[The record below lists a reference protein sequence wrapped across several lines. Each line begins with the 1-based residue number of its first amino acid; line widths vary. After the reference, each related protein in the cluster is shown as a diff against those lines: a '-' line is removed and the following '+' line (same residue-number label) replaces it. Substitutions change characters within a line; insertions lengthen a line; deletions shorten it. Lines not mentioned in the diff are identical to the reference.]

1 MKIIA
6 LKYFLFI
13 SILTIIFSQ
22 STFGQDQTVAPKY
35 SNEFLQIGVGAE
47 ALGRSNAVVASS
59 EGVSSVY
66 WNPAGLSAKYKWL
79 EVAAMHSEYF
89 AGIAK
94 YDYLGASHSLDSSRV
109 IGISFIRFAV
119 DNIPNTTQL
128 IDNNG
133 VVDFDKITLFSAA
146 DYAFGFSYSERI
158 KRLEGLRVGGTVK
171 VIHRTVG
178 DFAHSWG
185 IGFDAGLQYDY
196 KKYLKFGLMARD
208 VSSTFNAWIFTLD
221 DATKKVFET
230 TGNRIP
236 SNGLELTLPR
246 FIFGSQFSYPLG
258 SKGSFVATELDV
270 DLTTDGKRNVLMKS
284 GVVSI
289 DPHIGMEFGFRNLF
303 YVRAGVGNIQKAY
316 TDEFINQ
323 YTFQPNLGIGVA
335 FYGINLDYAF
345 TDIGDQS
352 TALYSHVFSLKFKLD
367 KNNST
372 LK

>member
-47 ALGRSNAVVASS
+47 ALGRSNAIVASS

-94 YDYLGASHSLDSSRV
+94 YDYLGASHSLDSSRA

-128 IDNNG
+128 IDNYG

-158 KRLEGLRVGGTVK
+158 QRLEGLRVGGTLK

-196 KKYLKFGLMARD
+196 KKHLKFGLMARD

-246 FIFGSQFSYPLG
+246 FILGSQFSYPLG
-258 SKGSFVATELDV
+258 SKGSFFAAELDV

-316 TDEFINQ
+316 TDEFKNQ
-323 YTFQPNLGIGVA
+323 YTFQPNLGIGVV

>member
-1 MKIIA
+1 MKITTF
-6 LKYFLFI
+6 KFFLFFI
-13 SILTIIFSQ
+13 LCNLLVQFSIVA
-22 STFGQDQTVAPKY
+22 QDQTIAPKY

-47 ALGRSNAVVASS
+47 ALGRSNTVVASS
-59 EGVSSVY
+59 EGINSIY
-66 WNPAGLSAKYKWL
+66 WNPAGLSANYKWF

-94 YDYLGASHSLDSSRV
+94 YDYLGASHSLDSSRA
-109 IGISFIRFAV
+109 IGVSFIRFAV

-158 KRLEGLRVGGTVK
+158 KRLNGLRAGGSLK

-178 DFAHSWG
+178 DFAYSWG
-185 IGFDAGLQYDY
+185 LGFDAGIQYDLNNH
-196 KKYLKFGLMARD
+196 LKFGLMARD
-208 VSSTFNAWIFTLD
+208 ISSTFNAWIFTLD
-221 DATKKVFET
+221 DATKKVFES

-246 FIFGSQFSYPLG
+246 FIFGSQYSYPIG
-258 SKGSFVATELDV
+258 NKGSYFASELDI
-270 DLTTDGKRNVLMKS
+270 DMTTDGKRNVLIRN
-284 GVVSI
+284 GVFSL

-303 YVRAGVGNIQKAY
+303 FVRAGVGNIQKAY
-316 TDEFINQ
+316 NSEFKNQ
-323 YTFQPNLGIGVA
+323 YTFQPNLGVGVS

-367 KNNST
+367 NIKAV

>member
-1 MKIIA
+1 MKITT
-6 LKYFLFI
+6 LKPIFFFI
-13 SILTIIFSQ
+13 LYNLMLRLSIVA
-22 STFGQDQTVAPKY
+22 QDQTIAPKY

-47 ALGRSNAVVASS
+47 ALGRSNSIIASTQ
-59 EGVSSVY
+59 GVNSVY
-66 WNPAGLSAKYKWL
+66 WNPAGLSASNKWF

-94 YDYLGASHSLDSSRV
+94 YDYLGASHSLDSSRA
-109 IGISFIRFAV
+109 IGVSFIRFAV

-146 DYAFGFSYSERI
+146 DYAFGFSYSQGI
-158 KRLEGLRVGGTVK
+158 KRLEGLRVGGTAK

-178 DFAHSWG
+178 EFAHSWG
-185 IGFDAGLQYDY
+185 IGFDAGVQYDY
-196 KKYLKFGLMARD
+196 KKNIKFGLMARD
-208 VSSTFNAWIFTLD
+208 ISSTFNAWIFTLD

-246 FIFGSQFSYPLG
+246 FIFGSQYSYFIG
-258 SKGSFVATELDV
+258 ERGTFIASELDI
-270 DLTTDGKRNVLMKS
+270 DLTTDGKRNVLLKS

-289 DPHIGMEFGFRNLF
+289 DPHLGMEFGFRNLF

-316 TDEFINQ
+316 NDEFKSQ
-323 YTFQPNLGIGVA
+323 YTFQPNIGIGVS
-335 FYGINLDYAF
+335 FYGVNLDYAF

-367 KNNST
+367 NNKT
-372 LK
+372 ALK

>member
-1 MKIIA
+1 MKIIT
-6 LKYFLFI
+6 LKHFLFLFVLMFLFGQ
-13 SILTIIFSQ
+13 SI
-22 STFGQDQTVAPKY
+22 FGQDQSIAPKY

-47 ALGRSNAVVASS
+47 ALGRSNSVVAST
-59 EGVSSVY
+59 EGVNSGY
-66 WNPAGLSAKYKWL
+66 WNPAGLAASFKWFEL
-79 EVAAMHSEYF
+79 AAMHSEYF

-94 YDYLGASHSLDSSRV
+94 YDYIGASHSLDSSRT
-109 IGISFIRFAV
+109 IGASFIRFAV

-146 DYAFGFSYSERI
+146 DYAFTFSYSEKFKRI
-158 KRLEGLRVGGTVK
+158 EGLRVGGTVK
-171 VIHRTVG
+171 VIYRTVG

-185 IGFDAGLQYDY
+185 LGFDAGAQYDY
-196 KKYLKFGLMARD
+196 KKYFKFGLMARD

-246 FIFGSQFSYPLG
+246 FILGSQFKYPLG
-258 SKGSFVATELDV
+258 SKGSFLASELDV
-270 DLTTDGKRNVLMKS
+270 DMTTDGKRNVIFKS
-284 GVVSI
+284 GVVSV
-289 DPHIGMEFGFRNLF
+289 DPHIGLEFGFRNLF

-316 TDEFINQ
+316 TNELNNQ
-323 YTFQPNLGIGVA
+323 FTFQPNIGIGVA
-335 FYGINLDYAF
+335 FYGVNLDYAF

-367 KNNST
+367 KNNSV